1 MIREKIWTRIKPRHF
16 SPVRLSHRTLES
28 FNATFYKNSL
38 FIKINEKRI
47 LTKRLDQVT
56 ELMKILSLLELF
68 VINIY
73 IYIVEFM
80 YVKVRYYI
88 LYIYCV
94 NRMSLNAILFRFCF
108 VLFSLTLRRGVVE
121 PSLVRERHRHDS
133 HLYDIIYSYFLIK

>member
-73 IYIVEFM
+73 IYIYYWV
-80 YVKVRYYI
+80 YVCKSTI
-88 LYIYCV
+88 LYLVYLLRESNVIKRDSV
-94 NRMSLNAILFRFCF
+94 SILFCF
-108 VLFSLTLRRGVVE
+108 VFVNLATRRSRAEFSTRKASARFTSIRYNLFLFS
-121 PSLVRERHRHDS
+121 
-133 HLYDIIYSYFLIK
+133 Y